1 MKCHNSVSVHCGE
14 IVILCSYDAAMGWSS
29 VNLWVMFEEI
39 LGLLLGIIMN
49 RGRDGVN

>member
-14 IVILCSYDAAMGWSS
+14 ITILCSCDAAMGQSS

-39 LGLLLGIIMN
+39 LSLQLGIIMN
-49 RGRDGVN
+49 RSRDGVN